1 MSIENNKQELDL
13 YFAYLFMLLLILF
26 IVFINVLTT
35 KWLEISNQTK
45 SNQTTEWA
53 LYICL
58 SEKNQARGCKMPI
71 RFCEWLISVANF
83 SLPVR
88 THSSHGA
95 QLSWTC
101 RTIPYKELMRQK
113 WSPTIKAP
121 FCGFRVITACMFRVL
136 KVLPSLGSLLADITL
151 EFH

>member
-13 YFAYLFMLLLILF
+13 YFAYLFILLLILF
-26 IVFINVLTT
+26 IVFINVLTSE
-35 KWLEISNQTK
+35 WLEINNQPK
-45 SNQTTEWA
+45 SNQTTEQA
-53 LYICL
+53 LYLCL
-58 SEKNQARGCKMPI
+58 SEENQARGGKMPI

-83 SLPVR
+83 SMPVR

-95 QLSWTC
+95 QLSWT
-101 RTIPYKELMRQK
+101 RRIIPYKELMHQK
-113 WSPTIKAP
+113 LSPTIKAP
-121 FCGFRVITACMFRVL
+121 FLGFRVTTAFLFRVL